1 MDPSTRS
8 RVRGGAARL
17 AAVVGAGVLIVG
29 ALPAGAAATHDGPRT
44 LQVGPGQEYAGI
56 QDAVDAARS
65 GDTIRIAP
73 GNYREAVCVHG
84 KGLTIRGA
92 GAGVTNLVWPGWR
105 TVRDLP
111 AVPSTPCWEA
121 QERADADGDP
131 DTLADDV
138 SALFFLDPD
147 GPVLVGG
154 LSTRNHPASGIVAWG
169 ADGFRVAGT
178 SGSAHDRHG
187 IAAFDST
194 GIRIT
199 DNSEVGLDRGTGA
212 APDSGTAGVA
222 IGDSDRADAT
232 VSGNDV
238 EGYDVG
244 ISLREARGGRVTG
257 NALTGNC
264 IGLLL
269 VDDVATE
276 VPDASRDVP
285 SGGFGITG
293 NTSTD
298 NDRYCLRGR
307 EGDEHVSGVGMQ
319 VVDADDVTVA
329 GNVIADNTADL
340 PAGVPALT
348 GPAGGLTLLT
358 RPASGAGP
366 LADVRVSTNYFGD
379 NHALVPVGTP
389 PPRSVLVDMDVF
401 VGDPSVAPSLP
412 PGGALEFRDNRCD
425 TGLPPDI
432 CGEPY
437 PV

>member
-1 MDPSTRS
+1 MDPSTRRRTRS
-8 RVRGGAARL
+8 GAARL
-17 AAVVGAGVLIVG
+17 AAAAATGVLLVA
-29 ALPAGAAATHDGPRT
+29 ALPAGAASAHVGPHT
-44 LQVGPGQEYAGI
+44 LHVGPGQQYTRI

-73 GNYREAVCVHG
+73 GDYHEAVCVQG
-84 KGLTIRGA
+84 KGLTVRGA
-92 GAGVTNLVWPGWR
+92 GAGVTNVVWPEWR

-121 QERADADGDP
+121 QERADAEGDP

-138 SALFFLDPD
+138 SGLFFLDPD

-154 LSTRNHPASGIVAWG
+154 LSTHHHPASGIVARG

-178 SGSAHDRHG
+178 SGFAHDRYG
-187 IAAFDST
+187 VVAVDST
-194 GIRIT
+194 AVRIT
-199 DNSEVGLDRGTGA
+199 DNREVGLDRGTA
-212 APDSGTAGVA
+212 RVPDSGTAGVA
-222 IGDSDRADAT
+222 VVDSARADAT
-232 VSGNDV
+232 VSGNHV

-257 NALTGNC
+257 NTLTGNC

-269 VDDVATE
+269 ADDVATE
-276 VPDASRDVP
+276 VP

-298 NDRYCLRGR
+298 NDRYCLQGR
-307 EGDEHVSGVGMQ
+307 EVESYVSGIGVQ

-340 PAGVPALT
+340 PAGVPSPTHPAAGLVLT
-348 GPAGGLTLLT
+348 TL
-358 RPASGAGP
+358 PGSDAGP
-366 LADVRVSTNYFGD
+366 VEDVRVSNNYFGD
-379 NHALVPVGTP
+379 NHALLPVGTP
-389 PPRSVLVDMDVF
+389 PTGSVAVDMDVF
-401 VGDPSVAPSLP
+401 VGDPSALPSLP
-412 PGGALEFRDNRCD
+412 PGGGLEFQGNRCD
-425 TGLPPDI
+425 TGLPADI